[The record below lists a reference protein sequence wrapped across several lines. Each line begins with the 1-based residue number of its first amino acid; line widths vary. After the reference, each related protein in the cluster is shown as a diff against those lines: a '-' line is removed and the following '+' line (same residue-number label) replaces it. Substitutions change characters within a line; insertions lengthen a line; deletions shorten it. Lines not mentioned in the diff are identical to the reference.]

1 VYGEEKKYFALGR
14 LEQPMQDKNLLYQHD
29 EPIEPTKEGPLAL
42 LKYPFASVSTLTRGH
57 PSLVSL
63 VGPYI

>member
-1 VYGEEKKYFALGR
+1 
-14 LEQPMQDKNLLYQHD
+14 
-29 EPIEPTKEGPLAL
+29 

-63 VGPYI
+63 VGPYIWSYYVL